1 MDGHLDQ
8 IPTLDMLLIIG
19 HLDQIPTLDILLIK
33 TYFVKVC
40 ARKENTKYSM
50 FQGLLG
56 HSFLVVLSY
65 GISVSHHQQAHI
77 RTRSN

>member
-8 IPTLDMLLIIG
+8 IPTLDILLIIG

-40 ARKENTKYSM
+40 ARKESTKYS
-50 FQGLLG
+50 
-56 HSFLVVLSY
+56 H
-65 GISVSHHQQAHI
+65 VSRAPWPLFPSGTI
-77 RTRSN
+77 IWY